1 MWIGTTL
8 YFGLNAFV
16 YKGCPFYGQLTMRLC
31 TQGSHGK
38 LFDSRQTAFCPDTA
52 VKQYQP
58 HPCGYGF
65 FLTLWGLRPH
75 AGHIPFFFK
84 ETDMFCKSLLTAAI
98 VRYCPMLIGLSM
110 GLSLFFGMSFALWG
124 PESDRTAS
132 LSMMVLSAVL
142 LLAFAAC
149 DTNEA

>member
-1 MWIGTTL
+1 M
-8 YFGLNAFV
+8 FRKSVLNA
-16 YKGCPFYGQLTMRLC
+16 
-31 TQGSHGK
+31 
-38 LFDSRQTAFCPDTA
+38 A
-52 VKQYQP
+52 V
-58 HPCGYGF
+58 
-65 FLTLWGLRPH
+65 
-75 AGHIPFFFK
+75 
-84 ETDMFCKSLLTAAI
+84 
-98 VRYCPMLIGLSM
+98 VRYCPLLIGLSM